1 MEIIKVKPEDK
12 TKIVKNGAV
21 MQMFAANAAKAIG
34 KIQNAI
40 VEIREYREARQH
52 YYELLKEKTDLNDF
66 KEYVKAIRYVIR
78 KLDEIEIK
86 KDLYVYAADWSY
98 DCVDIGV
105 LLKNDMWNSEKCG
118 ETLADTKID
127 FYIEMKYIETFQE
140 KKNYTNKKKLNY
152 YDPDDVRDLK
162 YEKAY
167 WDIED
172 KNIGNANV
180 GKNIYPRSNDSR
192 WCIYDKEKNTLT
204 LFIYFI
210 IVSNRTIKSNF
221 YRLKRSRYNSL
232 VSGNNV
238 SDITAYITNQ
248 LLHFD
253 ECPID
258 YCYNDDVI
266 NMRMNSRCWQTI
278 KKML

>member
-1 MEIIKVKPEDK
+1 MEIIKVKPENK
-12 TKIVKNGAV
+12 RKIVKNCAM
-21 MQMFAANAAKAIG
+21 MQTFAANAVEAIG

-98 DCVDIGV
+98 DCIDIGV

-140 KKNYTNKKKLNY
+140 KKNYTTKKE
-152 YDPDDVRDLK
+152 V
-162 YEKAY
+162 E
-167 WDIED
+167 
-172 KNIGNANV
+172 
-180 GKNIYPRSNDSR
+180 
-192 WCIYDKEKNTLT
+192 
-204 LFIYFI
+204 
-210 IVSNRTIKSNF
+210 
-221 YRLKRSRYNSL
+221 
-232 VSGNNV
+232 
-238 SDITAYITNQ
+238 
-248 LLHFD
+248 LL
-253 ECPID
+253 
-258 YCYNDDVI
+258 
-266 NMRMNSRCWQTI
+266 
-278 KKML
+278 

>member
-1 MEIIKVKPEDK
+1 MEIIKVKPENK
-12 TKIVKNGAV
+12 SKIVKNSAV
-21 MQMFAANAAKAIG
+21 IQTFAANAAKAIG
-34 KIQNAI
+34 KIQDAI

-66 KEYVKAIRYVIR
+66 KDYVKAIRYVIR

-192 WCIYDKEKNTLT
+192 WCIYDSAGTG
-204 LFIYFI
+204 LFSDETPHGQSF
-210 IVSNRTIKSNF
+210 VFGFT
-221 YRLKRSRYNSL
+221 
-232 VSGNNV
+232 GNCCH
-238 SDITAYITNQ
+238 YG
-248 LLHFD
+248 
-253 ECPID
+253 
-258 YCYNDDVI
+258 
-266 NMRMNSRCWQTI
+266 
-278 KKML
+278 